1 MTRHAHALA
10 ADERGRITAFVV
22 IITTGC
28 LLFAGLVLDGGLAL
42 AAKSRAIGQAQ
53 EAARAGAQELDLAAY
68 RSGGAAR
75 LNPAAAHAAAQ
86 RYLNSIGA
94 TGTVTVGDSVVRV
107 HVEGHQPTQL
117 LGLIGIFDIDV
128 SGDGQAHP
136 DQGALGGGTP

>member
-1 MTRHAHALA
+1 MSHRGRSLA
-10 ADERGRITAFVV
+10 GDERGRVTAFVV

-28 LLFAGLVLDGGLAL
+28 LLFAGLVLDGGFAL

-75 LNPAAAHAAAQ
+75 LNPAAARAAAQ
-86 RYLNSIGA
+86 HYLNSVGA
-94 TGTVTVGDSVVRV
+94 TGTVTADSNLVRV
-107 HVEGHQPTQL
+107 QVEGHQATQL
-117 LGLIGIFDIDV
+117 LGLVGISDLTV

-136 DQGALGGGTP
+136 DQGSLGGSG